1 MFRMD
6 FYADSIDTKIH
17 DEIQRLNVEL
27 NQRKYERTIKCP
39 YHISVDIEKAIEILM
54 CIHNK
59 GLTNMTRFDRFYDE
73 PCNNELYSKEDRFHI
88 FGNWLSEHPHVDENG
103 KGDLEALFA
112 RAGEED
118 DDDSAE
124 TFSNSWMEYE
134 NSGKKNKEFYDDW
147 FNKSNDIKE
156 NLNDL
161 EEKIKK
167 KEETMK
173 KSTEAPKV
181 FEYSFRPVSTTE
193 GTSELYFNASGI
205 QHQFVA
211 YELKQFEV
219 WKKNGKNENT
229 EEVNSDFSNIAPVE
243 ITPEDQKKS
252 FYRNGYKREYINVE
266 LLVLLVREWKIR
278 GRTKSGNIKDNEFFS
293 SEIFDEYVMR
303 RLEEKKP
310 LVVNNENKGDF
321 INWTT
326 FSKDLL
332 DEAYYLFKNQ
342 SKISET
348 YYFTET
354 KKNVNTYS
362 CNTIPST
369 EQEFDLLSG
378 GGWYQ
383 HMKEVFVTSPE
394 YSWAE
399 KDEKEAVAKRLGKE
413 RELREA
419 KQKLEKEI
427 QAEESR
433 RQAERN
439 EELKKR
445 NGEIRIKREKEE
457 EAERAR
463 REVFEKRRAEED
475 RIQREEERKR
485 FAEKNERRQE
495 QIRINEERRRQAAE
509 ERKEYVR
516 ETIWGNHLRSSVLR
530 LSFAASFVLG
540 FFYFYSL

>member
-1 MFRMD
+1 MD

-17 DEIQRLNVEL
+17 DEIQRLNVEI
-27 NQRKYERTIKCP
+27 NQRKHGRIVKCP

-54 CIHNK
+54 CIHNE

-73 PCNNELYSKEDRFHI
+73 PCNNELYSKEDRFQI
-88 FGNWLSEHPHVDENG
+88 YRNWLSEHPHVDENG
-103 KGDLEALFA
+103 EGDLEALFA
-112 RAGEED
+112 RSCEEEEEELD
-118 DDDSAE
+118 EEPWADLHNKD
-124 TFSNSWMEYE
+124 E
-134 NSGKKNKEFYDDW
+134 NDEFYDDW

-161 EEKIKK
+161 EENLNKNSTKK
-167 KEETMK
+167 KPEETVK
-173 KSTEAPKV
+173 ESAEAPKV

-219 WKKNGKNENT
+219 WKKNAKNENT

-266 LLVLLVREWKIR
+266 LLMLLVREWKMK
-278 GRTKSGNIKDNEFFS
+278 GRTKSGNIKDREFFS

-348 YYFTET
+348 HYFPEI
-354 KKNVNTYS
+354 KKTVNTYS
-362 CNTIPST
+362 CNTVPST
-369 EQEFDLLSG
+369 KQEFDLLSG

-399 KDEKEAVAKRLGKE
+399 QDEKETVAKRLGKE
-413 RELREA
+413 RELRET

-433 RQAERN
+433 RQAVRD

-445 NGEIRIKREKEE
+445 NEEIRIKRKKEE
-457 EAERAR
+457 ETERAR

-475 RIQREEERKR
+475 RIQREEEYKRMREEKERRIEQRRLDQERKR
-485 FAEKNERRQE
+485 QV
-495 QIRINEERRRQAAE
+495 AE
-509 ERKEYVR
+509 EREEYIK